1 MQNIKDTFY
10 IALRDRLAALNPARV
25 VTIRNVTRP
34 AVVVAENEAPDSQ
47 PLLPDTFHLFWRE
60 SEAITARPLRKL
72 RCEIVYWVEGSET
85 ISYQDR
91 GRALGLSDEEL
102 LAICTPPR
110 TPLMDHAQSPAVTL
124 GGNIFWSTP
133 LFAAPKIE
141 GRKLVRSAFID
152 VFAAGEVAAWL

>member
-10 IALRDRLAALNPARV
+10 VAVRDRLAALNPARV
-25 VTIRNVTRP
+25 VTIQNVTRP
-34 AVVVAENEAPDSQ
+34 AVVVSENEAPDSQ
-47 PLLPDTFHLFWRE
+47 PLLPDTFYLFWRE
-60 SEAITARPLRKL
+60 SEPVSVAPLRKL
-72 RCEIVYWVEGSET
+72 RCEIVYWVDGSET

-110 TPLMDHAQSPAVTL
+110 TGLLGHTQSPAVAV

-133 LFAAPKIE
+133 EFAAPKIE
-141 GRKLVRSAFID
+141 GRKLIRSVFID
-152 VFAAGEVAAWL
+152 VFAAMEVTA

>member
-1 MQNIKDTFY
+1 MHNIKDTFY

-25 VTIRNVTRP
+25 VTIQNVTRP
-34 AVVVAENEAPDSQ
+34 AVAVAENEAPDSQ
-47 PLLPDTFHLFWRE
+47 PLLPDVFYLFWRE
-60 SEAITARPLRKL
+60 GEPVIATPLRKL
-72 RCEIVYWVEGSET
+72 RCEIVYWTEGSET

-110 TPLMDHAQSPAVTL
+110 TPLMDHAQSPAVAL

-133 LFAAPKIE
+133 VFAAPRVE
-141 GRKLVRSAFID
+141 GRRLVRSVFID
-152 VFAAGEVAAWL
+152 VFAAMEVAA

>member
-10 IALRDRLAALNPARV
+10 IALRDRLSTLNPARV
-25 VTIRNVTRP
+25 VTIQGVTRP
-34 AVVVAENEAPDSQ
+34 AIVVAENEAPDSQ
-47 PLLPDTFHLFWRE
+47 ALVPDTFYLFWRE
-60 SEAITARPLRKL
+60 SEPVSATTLRKL

-102 LAICTPPR
+102 LAICTPPH
-110 TPLMDHAQSPAVTL
+110 TPLMDHTQSPAVAL

-133 LFAAPKIE
+133 ECAAPKSE
-141 GRKLVRSAFID
+141 GRKLIRSVFID
-152 VFAAGEVAAWL
+152 VFAAMEVAA